1 MQLRALDPAD
11 LPLVVGGWGDA
22 VARRGELVP
31 VAGLP
36 GFVAIEG
43 TEVVGVVTYAV
54 RDDGCEVVTLEA
66 LRPRAGVGAALVEA
80 VAATA
85 RAAGC
90 ARLWLVT
97 TNDNEGALAFYA
109 RTGFTVVAERP
120 GAVDEARRTVKP
132 SIPGTGHGGVPIRD
146 EIELA
151 RPL

>member
-1 MQLRALDPAD
+1 MQLRALVPAD

-36 GFVAIEG
+36 GFAVL
-43 TEVVGVVTYAV
+43 TDDEVVGVVTYAT

-66 LRPRAGVGAALVEA
+66 FRPRAGVGRRLVEA
-80 VAATA
+80 VADAA
-85 RAAGC
+85 RVAGC
-90 ARLWLVT
+90 DRVWLVT
-97 TNDNEGALAFYA
+97 TNDNRGALAFYA
-109 RTGFTVVAERP
+109 ALGFTVVAERP
-120 GAVDEARRTVKP
+120 GAVDEARRTIKP
-132 SIPGTGHGGVPIRD
+132 SIPETGHDGVPIRD